1 MFIKIFIVLVLI
13 AILFS
18 LGSGLYHLTKGREHS
33 TRLAKALTARISISI
48 ALFVLLLI
56 AFATGMIQP
65 HGIREG
71 LVEETQTDKQ

>member
-1 MFIKIFIVLVLI
+1 MFIKILIVVVLI

-33 TRLAKALTARISISI
+33 TRLAKALTVRISISI

-56 AFATGMIQP
+56 AFGTGLIQP
-65 HGIREG
+65 HGIRDG
-71 LVEETQTDKQ
+71 LVQEKKTAK